1 MTRHHR
7 HFPEG
12 ASAMMR
18 IMTILGAGLIGLI
31 HPTASHAGPF
41 DFMFSFTGTIPP
53 SSVAGTVSGEI
64 FGLTDNATGPASNV
78 VVDGYPAELG
88 LPSPP
93 LTIFSFI
100 SENSFTVSNNQIT
113 AVDYSASD
121 SSDIIQLNLNVSS
134 HNVLATSTNGLLIGN
149 ENGFAGA
156 TYSLVQPIPEPSS
169 VTPLATGLLFA
180 ALWPLRRRLRR
191 RGRGCATAGWA
202 CRRRGPGTPASTSPG
217 RAAA

>member
-12 ASAMMR
+12 ASAMMC

-191 RGRGCATAGWA
+191 RA
-202 CRRRGPGTPASTSPG
+202 AS
-217 RAAA
+217 A

>member
-1 MTRHHR
+1 
-7 HFPEG
+7 
-12 ASAMMR
+12 
-18 IMTILGAGLIGLI
+18 
-31 HPTASHAGPF
+31 
-41 DFMFSFTGTIPP
+41 MFSFTGTVSP

-78 VVDGYPAELG
+78 VVDGYPAGLG

-100 SENSFTVSNNQIT
+100 GENSFTVSNNQIT
-113 AVDYSASD
+113 AADYSASD

-156 TYSLVQPIPEPSS
+156 TYSLVPPIPEPSS
-169 VTPLATGLLFA
+169 VTLLATGLLFA

-191 RGRGCATAGWA
+191 RA
-202 CRRRGPGTPASTSPG
+202 AS
-217 RAAA
+217 A